1 VRTMLD
7 IDRLRGDADAGTDPG
22 PGAAVRALVE
32 AVSEPMLVCDDAGVV
47 LAASRPA
54 LRLFD
59 RVEADAVGLPLVRLL
74 PNLVDPAAA
83 RASSGGRPREMLGR
97 RADGTAFPVAVS
109 IGEGRLPGGGRLFV
123 AMLRDGGERRAVEEM
138 AVRAATHDLL
148 TGCLNRHGFL
158 EAVAR
163 RIQDET
169 PMALVTADIDRFR
182 DLNQTYGD
190 REGDACLRMFAVRL
204 EKAMPA
210 GSQVARI
217 AGDEFAALVPL
228 QAEPD
233 PDRLLEAAIAAG
245 EGEVDLDGH
254 RTALRCSVGVVV
266 ADPSIRE
273 PGELLA
279 KAQLALQSA
288 KRRGGGG
295 GEVYTPSLAASANR
309 RAQLKLHLAQAVVRG
324 EFSLAYQPIV
334 DTGGRVVAAETLLRW
349 THTALGP
356 VSPGEFIPLAEETG
370 LIIPITGWLLVEVAR
385 QMAEWRGRGI
395 GPARIY
401 VNVSGQSLVADTLVD
416 QVSEILEQDPELAP
430 RLGIEITEQ
439 AAVSD
444 FDAAVR
450 MVRRLADMGV
460 RTAIDDFGTGYSSL
474 SYLQRLPV
482 HALKIDRSFVD
493 GLPDDHRNAALVRA
507 AVGIARGLGLDVVA
521 EGVETE
527 DQRRFLAS
535 IGCDRLQGYLFSA
548 PRPADQ
554 FAALLAAGALPAAPP
569 PAAAP
574 PAADG
579 GGCTGGG
586 VGVGGT

>member
-1 VRTMLD
+1 MLE
-7 IDRLRGDADAGTDPG
+7 IDRLRDGVGTTPAAGVG
-22 PGAAVRALVE
+22 LAVRAMAE
-32 AVSEPMLVCDDAGVV
+32 AVAEPMLVCDDAGVL
-47 LAASRPA
+47 LAASRAA
-54 LRLFD
+54 LRMFD
-59 RVEADAVGLPLVRLL
+59 RVEGDAVGGPLMKLL

-83 RASSGGRPREMLGR
+83 RASTGGRPREMLGR
-97 RADGTAFPVAVS
+97 RADGTAFPVTVT
-109 IGEGRLPGGGRLFV
+109 IGEGAVAGGVRLYV

-163 RIQDET
+163 RIHEDAS
-169 PMALVTADIDRFR
+169 MALVTADIDRFR

-190 REGDACLRMFAVRL
+190 REGDACLRVFAVRL

-210 GSQVARI
+210 GSLVARI
-217 AGDEFAALVPL
+217 AGDEFAALVPVTGD
-228 QAEPD
+228 AD
-233 PDRLLEAAIAAG
+233 ADRLLEGALAAG
-245 EGEVDLDGH
+245 EGEVDLGGH
-254 RTALRCSVGVVV
+254 RVALRCTVGVVV
-266 ADPSIRE
+266 ADRSIRE

-288 KRRGGGG
+288 KRRGGGA

-324 EFSLAYQPIV
+324 EFSLAFQPIV
-334 DTGGRVVAAETLLRW
+334 DAGGRIVAAETLLRW

-356 VSPGEFIPLAEETG
+356 VSPAEFIPLAEETG
-370 LIIPITGWLLVEVAR
+370 LIIPITGWLLREVAA
-385 QMAEWRGRGI
+385 QMAAWRGQGL

-416 QVSEILEQDPELAP
+416 QVSEILDADPDLAP

-507 AVGIARGLGLDVVA
+507 AVGIAHGLGLDVVA

-527 DQRRFLAS
+527 AQRRYLVG
-535 IGCDRLQGYLFSA
+535 IGCDRLQGYLFGA

-554 FAALLAAGALPAAPP
+554 FAAVLAGGARRS
-569 PAAAP
+569 AAP
-574 PAADG
+574 PARG
-579 GGCTGGG
+579 GG
-586 VGVGGT
+586 

>member
-1 VRTMLD
+1 VRTMLE
-7 IDRLRGDADAGTDPG
+7 IDRLRDGAGATPAAG
-22 PGAAVRALVE
+22 GGLAVRALAE
-32 AVSEPMLVCDDAGVV
+32 AVADPMLVCDDAGVL
-47 LAASRPA
+47 LAASRSA
-54 LRLFD
+54 LRMFD
-59 RVEADAVGLPLVRLL
+59 RVEGDAVGGPLMRLL

-83 RASSGGRPREMLGR
+83 RASTGGRPREMLGR
-97 RADGTAFPVAVS
+97 RADGTAFPVTVT
-109 IGEGRLPGGGRLFV
+109 IGEGAVAGGVRLFV

-163 RIQDET
+163 RIHEDAA
-169 PMALVTADIDRFR
+169 MALVTADIDRFR

-190 REGDACLRMFAVRL
+190 REGDACLRVFAVRL

-210 GSQVARI
+210 GSLIARI

-228 QAEPD
+228 SAGAD
-233 PDRLLEAAIAAG
+233 ADRLLEAALSAG
-245 EGEVDLDGH
+245 EGEVDLGGH
-254 RTALRCSVGVVV
+254 RVGLRCTVGVVV
-266 ADPSIRE
+266 ADRSIRE

-288 KRRGGGG
+288 KRRGGGA

-324 EFSLAYQPIV
+324 EFSLAFQPIV
-334 DTGGRVVAAETLLRW
+334 DAGGRIVAAETLLRW

-356 VSPGEFIPLAEETG
+356 VSPAEFIPLAEETG
-370 LIIPITGWLLVEVAR
+370 LIIPITGWLLREVAA
-385 QMAEWRGRGI
+385 QMAAWRGGGV

-416 QVSEILEQDPELAP
+416 QVSEILGADPDLAP

-507 AVGIARGLGLDVVA
+507 AVGIAHGLGLDVVA

-527 DQRRFLAS
+527 AQRRYLVG

-548 PRPADQ
+548 PRPAEQ
-554 FAALLAAGALPAAPP
+554 FAAVLAAGVHRPAAR
-569 PAAAP
+569 PAR
-574 PAADG
+574 G
-579 GGCTGGG
+579 GG
-586 VGVGGT
+586 